1 MNMLNKTA
9 HVAYAFDKKLG
20 GIIMSTPNELRYSE
34 DHEWV
39 KVEGDK
45 VRAGI
50 TDFAQHAL
58 GDIVF
63 VELPEV
69 GTEIKAGES
78 FGSVESVKTV
88 SELYAPI
95 SGKIVE
101 INEDLNDNP
110 EFVNE
115 SPYEKAWI
123 IIMEPSDSSE
133 VNNLMTAEQYAEMTK
148 ED

>member
-1 MNMLNKTA
+1 MNLPKD
-9 HVAYAFDKKLG
+9 FK
-20 GIIMSTPNELRYSE
+20 YSE
-34 DHEWV
+34 EHEWV
-39 KVEGDK
+39 KTEDGK
-45 VRAGI
+45 VRIGI
-50 TDFAQHAL
+50 TDFAQSEL

-69 GTEIKAGES
+69 GDEIEADEP

-95 SGKIVE
+95 SGKVVE
-101 INEDLNDNP
+101 VNGELEDSP

-115 SPYEKAWI
+115 SPFEKAWMI
-123 IIMEPSDSSE
+123 IVEPSDASE
-133 VNNLMTAEQYAEMTK
+133 IDNLMTAEQYEEMIK

>member
-1 MNMLNKTA
+1 MDLPK
-9 HVAYAFDKKLG
+9 
-20 GIIMSTPNELRYSE
+20 ELKYSE
-34 DHEWV
+34 EHEWV
-39 KVEGDK
+39 KEEDGK
-45 VRAGI
+45 VRIGI
-50 TDFAQHAL
+50 TDFAQSEL

-69 GTEIKAGES
+69 GDELEADEP

-95 SGKIVE
+95 SGKVVE
-101 INEDLNDNP
+101 VNEELDDSP

-115 SPYEKAWI
+115 SPYEKAW
-123 IIMEPSDSSE
+123 MVVVEPSDKSE
-133 VNNLMTAEQYAEMTK
+133 IDNLMDAEAYEEMTK

>member
-1 MNMLNKTA
+1 
-9 HVAYAFDKKLG
+9 
-20 GIIMSTPNELRYSE
+20 MSTPKELRYSE
-34 DHEWV
+34 EHEWV
-39 KVEGDK
+39 KTEGAK
-45 VRAGI
+45 VRSGI
-50 TDFAQHAL
+50 TDFAQSEL

-69 GTEIKAGES
+69 GDEIKADEP

-95 SGKIVE
+95 NGKVVE
-101 INEDLNDNP
+101 VNEDLEDSP

-115 SPYEKAWI
+115 SPYEKAWMI
-123 IIMEPSDSSE
+123 VVEPSDASE
-133 VNNLMTAEQYAEMTK
+133 IENLMTAGQYEDMIK

>member
-1 MNMLNKTA
+1 LN
-9 HVAYAFDKKLG
+9 
-20 GIIMSTPNELRYSE
+20 TPKELRYSE
-34 DHEWV
+34 EHEWV

-45 VRAGI
+45 VRIGI
-50 TDFAQHAL
+50 TDFAQSEL

-69 GTEIKAGES
+69 GDEIVADEP

-95 SGKIVE
+95 SGKVVE
-101 INEDLNDNP
+101 VNEELDDNP
-110 EFVNE
+110 EYVNE
-115 SPYEKAWI
+115 SPYEKAWMI
-123 IIMEPSDSSE
+123 VVEPNDIQDVE
-133 VNNLMTAEQYAEMTK
+133 KLMTAEEYEEMVK

>member
-1 MNMLNKTA
+1 
-9 HVAYAFDKKLG
+9 
-20 GIIMSTPNELRYSE
+20 MSTPKDLRYSE
-34 DHEWV
+34 EHEWV
-39 KVEGDK
+39 KVEGEK
-45 VRAGI
+45 VRIGI
-50 TDFAQHAL
+50 THFAQSEL

-69 GTEIKAGES
+69 GAEIKADEP

-95 SGKIVE
+95 NGTVTE
-101 INEDLNDNP
+101 VNEDLDDSP

-115 SPYEKAWI
+115 SPYEKAWMI
-123 IIMEPSDSSE
+123 VVEPADAKE
-133 VNNLMTAEQYAEMTK
+133 IENLMTAEQYEEMTQ

>member
-1 MNMLNKTA
+1 MN
-9 HVAYAFDKKLG
+9 
-20 GIIMSTPNELRYSE
+20 TPKELRYSE
-34 DHEWV
+34 EHEWV
-39 KVEGDK
+39 KVEGEK
-45 VRAGI
+45 LRIGI
-50 TDFAQHAL
+50 TDFAQSEL

-69 GTEIKAGES
+69 GDEIKADEP

-95 SGKIVE
+95 SGKVIE
-101 INEDLNDNP
+101 INEDLDDSP

-115 SPYEKAWI
+115 SPYEKAWMI
-123 IIMEPSDSSE
+123 VIEPANVADVE
-133 VNNLMTAEQYAEMTK
+133 NLMTAEQYVEMTN

>member
-1 MNMLNKTA
+1 MVNIPK
-9 HVAYAFDKKLG
+9 D
-20 GIIMSTPNELRYSE
+20 LRYSAE
-34 DHEWV
+34 HEWM

-45 VRAGI
+45 VRIGI
-50 TDFAQHAL
+50 TDFAQSEL

-69 GTEIKAGES
+69 GDDITADEP

-101 INEDLNDNP
+101 INEDLGDSP

-115 SPYEKAWI
+115 SPYEKAWMI
-123 IIMEPSDSSE
+123 VVEPANMADLE
-133 VNNLMTAEQYAEMTK
+133 NLMTAEKYEEMVK